1 MNALAPKSKGGRPR
15 KPTQRFFHQH
25 VCYHDL
31 ISLTEQL
38 KIEFPILLHETAKR
52 IASSKFMASA
62 THKLRMKIKKRG
74 RGNKIHIETAALLLD
89 IAQAL
94 ADQTKQ
100 PIKKILNTAISG
112 SNDERIS
119 SGGKNYS
126 KLDAIARFILGTP
139 GNPYSGSL
147 RQQTRQASALV
158 GNK

>member
-1 MNALAPKSKGGRPR
+1 MNTQVPKKKGGRPR
-15 KPTQRFFHQH
+15 KVPQKFFHHH
-25 VCYHDL
+25 VSYNDL
-31 ISLTEQL
+31 ISLEEHL
-38 KIEFPILLHETAKR
+38 KKEFGFLSHQTAKR
-52 IASSKFMASA
+52 IASRTFMAFA

-100 PIKKILNTAISG
+100 PVQKILAAAISG
-112 SNDERIS
+112 FNDERIS
-119 SGGKNYS
+119 SGAQNYS

-139 GNPYSGSL
+139 GKPYAGSL
-147 RQQTRQASALV
+147 RQQARQASSLL